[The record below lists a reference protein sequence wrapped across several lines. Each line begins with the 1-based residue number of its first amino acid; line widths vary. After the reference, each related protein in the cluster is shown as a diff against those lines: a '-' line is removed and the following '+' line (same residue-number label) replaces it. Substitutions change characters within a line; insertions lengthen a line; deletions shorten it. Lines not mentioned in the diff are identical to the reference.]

1 MAVPRQV
8 PRSWGLWPSMSKEL
22 LKMVVTGNTVL
33 PSEEAVGVLGT
44 RVIVFSLGV

>member
-8 PRSWGLWPSMSKEL
+8 PWSWGLWPSMPKEL
-22 LKMVVTGNTVL
+22 SKMVTGSTVL

-44 RVIVFSLGV
+44 RVLVFSLGV